1 MGRIAEH
8 RHTAWLALGGE
19 SGGESTFLLSHLVH
33 IAHQHSY
40 LTLLLFLL
48 ENCGTSR
55 NSVSMP
61 VCYLLCLVLASLTS
75 VILHSSLGSQS
86 LSLSALKE
94 ASMASLSITTFLLCL
109 CSRQSTLPP
118 SSYQEN
124 LWCCPSLAATP
135 SYLYLRRKATRHVF
149 STAFPGL
156 FSRLLPGRL

>member
-48 ENCGTSR
+48 ENCGASR

-86 LSLSALKE
+86 LSLSALEE
-94 ASMASLSITTFLLCL
+94 ASAASPSFFVYVP
-109 CSRQSTLPP
+109 RQSTLPP

-135 SYLYLRRKATRHVF
+135 SYLYLR
-149 STAFPGL
+149 
-156 FSRLLPGRL
+156 